1 MTAGIATTAEAAQP
15 NMNKKQNQ
23 MILTA
28 VSIVFLLLA
37 LIGML
42 WSFTSGLIGGG
53 IDGILLLAV
62 CGIVALAFAVQLLFL
77 AADAGVIK
85 LPSFAPAKPAAKA
98 AAPAAAKPAA
108 PAAPGAA
115 AAKPAATAP
124 VTTATPAPAAE
135 PAGAPAVAPPAAVA
149 RPQQAPPTAPAAPI
163 KPAPAVPAASA
174 PASSGPAKTPSS
186 ESGSEH

>member
-1 MTAGIATTAEAAQP
+1 MTAGTATTAEAAQP

-85 LPSFAPAKPAAKA
+85 LPSFAPAKPAAK
-98 AAPAAAKPAA
+98 

-124 VTTATPAPAAE
+124 VTTATPAPAAK

-149 RPQQAPPTAPAAPI
+149 RPQQAPPTALAAPI

>member
-15 NMNKKQNQ
+15 NMNKKENQ
-23 MILTA
+23 MILT
-28 VSIVFLLLA
+28 VISVLFLLLA

-98 AAPAAAKPAA
+98 AAPAAAKPTA
-108 PAAPGAA
+108 PAA

-124 VTTATPAPAAE
+124 ATTATPAPAAK
-135 PAGAPAVAPPAAVA
+135 PADAPAVAPPAPVA
-149 RPQQAPPTAPAAPI
+149 RPQQAPPTAPAAPV
-163 KPAPAVPAASA
+163 KPAPAVPAAPAASA
-174 PASSGPAKTPSS
+174 PPKTPSS
-186 ESGSEH
+186 GSGSEH